1 MVSAI
6 GMEPRAGR
14 MSSAAARGAALSAAG
29 PPPRLYR
36 SAALAALTAIGR
48 PPPADDPVVTR
59 ETAAKLLSQLFFAP
73 LLAEARKNPFGARF
87 ANGGRTEAI
96 FGEQLDLRVAD
107 AVAGS
112 GAGGVT
118 AQIARRLTPGGLA

>member
-1 MVSAI
+1 MISPVTGKMSIAN
-6 GMEPRAGR
+6 GLSQARRAEPDAQSPPAATFADNLTR
-14 MSSAAARGAALSAAG
+14 AAA
-29 PPPRLYR
+29 
-36 SAALAALTAIGR
+36 
-48 PPPADDPVVTR
+48 ADRTE

-73 LLAEARKNPFGARF
+73 LLAEARKNPFGAKF

-96 FGEQLDLRVAD
+96 FGEQLDIRVAD

-118 AQIARRLTPGGLA
+118 AQIAKQLTSRGGRGVPA